1 MRRPRKEVKLMTYE
15 DILGVSDIEQVVQVQ
30 TSDLHTFKDHPFK
43 VLDNEEMDELVE
55 SIREY
60 GIQVPLL
67 LRPLETGGYEVISGH
82 RRRHAAEIVGLSQ
95 VPAIIRDID
104 YYTAVHTMVASN
116 KQREHILPSE
126 KAFAYRMEM
135 EANGHKGVKGFATAF
150 SIGQENG
157 DSARQ
162 VHRYIRLT
170 YLIPEL
176 LNAVDDNKL
185 TFQAG
190 VAISHIPEKAQQWVQ
205 EIYTEQSRYPAG
217 NTALQMKHLHE
228 EGQLTY
234 EEVVKLM
241 EKKQVPKRT
250 FTLKQN
256 MVNKYFPPN
265 YSEEQIGEVLYLLLE
280 RWKSEQN

>member
-1 MRRPRKEVKLMTYE
+1 
-15 DILGVSDIEQVVQVQ
+15 
-30 TSDLHTFKDHPFK
+30 
-43 VLDNEEMDELVE
+43 
-55 SIREY
+55 
-60 GIQVPLL
+60 
-67 LRPLETGGYEVISGH
+67 
-82 RRRHAAEIVGLSQ
+82 
-95 VPAIIRDID
+95 
-104 YYTAVHTMVASN
+104 MVASN